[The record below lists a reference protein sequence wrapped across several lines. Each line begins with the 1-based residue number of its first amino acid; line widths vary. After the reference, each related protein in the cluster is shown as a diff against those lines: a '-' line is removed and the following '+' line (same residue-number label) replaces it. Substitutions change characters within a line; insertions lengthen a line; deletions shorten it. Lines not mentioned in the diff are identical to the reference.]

1 MIAKINQL
9 LQEVEALKAANAEEL
24 EALRIKYLS
33 KKGAINDLMADFR
46 NVAAEQKKEVGMRLN
61 ELKNKAQ
68 EKIAALKEQFESQ
81 DTGCDDID
89 LTRSA
94 YPIELGTR
102 HPLSIVRNEII
113 DIFARMG
120 FNIADGPEMEDD
132 WHVFSSMNFAED
144 HPARDMQDT
153 FFIENDT
160 ENVSHSIILRTH
172 TSSVQSRVME
182 TTQPPIRVLCP
193 GRVYRNEAISY
204 RAHAFFHQVEALYV
218 DRNVSFTDLKQALL
232 LFAQEM
238 FGSDTKI
245 RLRPSYFPFTEPSAE
260 MDISCNICGGKGCPF
275 CKHTGWVEILGC
287 GMVDPNV
294 LELNGIDS
302 KVYSGYA
309 LGVGIERITNLKYQV
324 KDLRMFSENDTRFLK
339 EFESAY

>member
-260 MDISCNICGGKGCPF
+260 IDISCNICGGKGCPF

-309 LGVGIERITNLKYQV
+309 LGMGIERITNLKYQV

>member
-260 MDISCNICGGKGCPF
+260 MDISCNICG
-275 CKHTGWVEILGC
+275 V
-287 GMVDPNV
+287 V
-294 LELNGIDS
+294 LSANIR
-302 KVYSGYA
+302 
-309 LGVGIERITNLKYQV
+309 VG
-324 KDLRMFSENDTRFLK
+324 
-339 EFESAY
+339 

>member
-102 HPLSIVRNEII
+102 HPLGNGRRL
-113 DIFARMG
+113 AR
-120 FNIADGPEMEDD
+120 
-132 WHVFSSMNFAED
+132 
-144 HPARDMQDT
+144 
-153 FFIENDT
+153 
-160 ENVSHSIILRTH
+160 ILLHEFCR
-172 TSSVQSRVME
+172 
-182 TTQPPIRVLCP
+182 
-193 GRVYRNEAISY
+193 
-204 RAHAFFHQVEALYV
+204 
-218 DRNVSFTDLKQALL
+218 
-232 LFAQEM
+232 
-238 FGSDTKI
+238 
-245 RLRPSYFPFTEPSAE
+245 RPSGTRHAGY
-260 MDISCNICGGKGCPF
+260 
-275 CKHTGWVEILGC
+275 ILHR
-287 GMVDPNV
+287 
-294 LELNGIDS
+294 
-302 KVYSGYA
+302 K
-309 LGVGIERITNLKYQV
+309 
-324 KDLRMFSENDTRFLK
+324 
-339 EFESAY
+339 

>member
-120 FNIADGPEMEDD
+120 FNIADGSEMEDD

-309 LGVGIERITNLKYQV
+309 LGMGIERITNLKYQV

>member
-94 YPIELGTR
+94 YPVELGTR

-275 CKHTGWVEILGC
+275 CKHT
-287 GMVDPNV
+287 
-294 LELNGIDS
+294 
-302 KVYSGYA
+302 
-309 LGVGIERITNLKYQV
+309 VG
-324 KDLRMFSENDTRFLK
+324 
-339 EFESAY
+339 

>member
-94 YPIELGTR
+94 YPVELGTR

-232 LFAQEM
+232 LFAQRCSAVTPR
-238 FGSDTKI
+238 FVCVLPTS
-245 RLRPSYFPFTEPSAE
+245 PSPSQVPKWTSAATSAAARAAPSA
-260 MDISCNICGGKGCPF
+260 S
-275 CKHTGWVEILGC
+275 TR
-287 GMVDPNV
+287 
-294 LELNGIDS
+294 
-302 KVYSGYA
+302 
-309 LGVGIERITNLKYQV
+309 VG
-324 KDLRMFSENDTRFLK
+324 
-339 EFESAY
+339 